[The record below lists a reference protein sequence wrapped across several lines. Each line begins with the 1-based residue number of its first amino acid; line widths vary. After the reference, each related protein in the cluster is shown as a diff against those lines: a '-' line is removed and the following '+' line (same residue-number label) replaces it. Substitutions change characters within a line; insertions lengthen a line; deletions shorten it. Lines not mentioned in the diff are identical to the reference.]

1 MLDRI
6 NDNPNSNKNKP
17 KNKPNP
23 IAGVLGAV
31 LMVGTAVGL
40 VNIGKNNMDKVPDNI
55 SDPTTLVSEKFI
67 KGKINLDTNPQKSLS
82 PGIDMPKQWVPQAPK
97 TKGLDAFDPVKL
109 DKSQDW
115 VAVDRDTANKK
126 AKPSTA
132 RRTD

>member
-1 MLDRI
+1 MQ
-6 NDNPNSNKNKP
+6 NSIGNIPKQSKDKIKNKTSLTT
-17 KNKPNP
+17 KL
-23 IAGVLGAV
+23 IATALTISTALGMAKISKDQ
-31 LMVGTAVGL
+31 MDTAHKKTSNEVSH
-40 VNIGKNNMDKVPDNI
+40 VNEELPSGQIA
-55 SDPTTLVSEKFI
+55 
-67 KGKINLDTNPQKSLS
+67 LS